1 MMITKSEMEPRA
13 QLYSLL
19 ARLYRV
25 EVDAPLLD
33 ALKVLSFPTAANE
46 TLAEGYSMLSAYLK
60 NCGEDVLDDLAVDY
74 ATVFLAA
81 GSADGQAAIPC
92 ESIYTSRRHGKMS
105 AAFMPKRV

>member
-33 ALKVLSFPTAANE
+33 ALKVLSFPAAANE
-46 TLAEGYSMLSAYLK
+46 TLAEGYSMLSA
-60 NCGEDVLDDLAVDY
+60 
-74 ATVFLAA
+74 
-81 GSADGQAAIPC
+81 
-92 ESIYTSRRHGKMS
+92 
-105 AAFMPKRV
+105 